1 MNLFKKN
8 LGIREKYFNFARILR
23 NETSTYKE
31 RMNMKI
37 RIRMITYCALLIMSV
52 VSAKAQ
58 NDVGTYHGSDI
69 YTAGA
74 GAEYRNKFNHLDVA
88 ITTGTTGIGAEL
100 AMPASD
106 MVQIRA
112 GFAVM
117 PSFKKAM
124 NFRVGLKNDPEKDK
138 DGNKIVTK
146 FDRMSEVFK
155 QATGYQIDRNI
166 KMYGRP
172 TYYNAKVLVDV
183 FPFPNKKW
191 FVTAGFYY
199 GNEQIAKAYNAY
211 EDMSSL
217 VAVGMY
223 NHIHDNIVAGE
234 PIVTTTVGGLEYT
247 IKFDPYYEDDAAI
260 IKRFKQYGRMG
271 VHLGDFDDGTPYYCY
286 PNEEAMME
294 VKVKANRFKPY
305 LGFGYGSEIPKTD
318 KLYNFAFECGF
329 MTWGGTPKIITHDG
343 VDLAKD
349 VHGIRGDVGSY
360 VRFFKGFKVFP
371 VLSLRISRRIF

>member
-8 LGIREKYFNFARILR
+8 LGIREKYFNFARTLR

-31 RMNMKI
+31 RINMKI
-37 RIRMITYCALLIMSV
+37 RIRMITYCALLIMSI

-217 VAVGMY
+217 VAVGIY
-223 NHIHDNIVAGE
+223 NHVHDNVVAGE

-247 IKFDPYYEDDAAI
+247 IKFDHDLSNTDAWVCI
-260 IKRFKQYGRMG
+260 
-271 VHLGDFDDGTPYYCY
+271 
-286 PNEEAMME
+286 
-294 VKVKANRFKPY
+294 
-305 LGFGYGSEIPKTD
+305 
-318 KLYNFAFECGF
+318 
-329 MTWGGTPKIITHDG
+329 
-343 VDLAKD
+343 
-349 VHGIRGDVGSY
+349 
-360 VRFFKGFKVFP
+360 
-371 VLSLRISRRIF
+371 

>member
-1 MNLFKKN
+1 
-8 LGIREKYFNFARILR
+8 
-23 NETSTYKE
+23 
-31 RMNMKI
+31 
-37 RIRMITYCALLIMSV
+37 MSV

-211 EDMSSL
+211 EGTFEK
-217 VAVGMY
+217 VG
-223 NHIHDNIVAGE
+223 
-234 PIVTTTVGGLEYT
+234 TTVNDTYLKTYSEPSGVQSYGE
-247 IKFDPYYEDDAAI
+247 AADYLI
-260 IKRFKQYGRMG
+260 AWYLR
-271 VHLGDFDDGTPYYCY
+271 
-286 PNEEAMME
+286 EAT
-294 VKVKANRFKPY
+294 NP
-305 LGFGYGSEIPKTD
+305 
-318 KLYNFAFECGF
+318 
-329 MTWGGTPKIITHDG
+329 
-343 VDLAKD
+343 
-349 VHGIRGDVGSY
+349 
-360 VRFFKGFKVFP
+360 
-371 VLSLRISRRIF
+371 

>member
-1 MNLFKKN
+1 MRIIIRLF
-8 LGIREKYFNFARILR
+8 
-23 NETSTYKE
+23 
-31 RMNMKI
+31 
-37 RIRMITYCALLIMSV
+37 TYCALLMMSV

-69 YTAGA
+69 YTAGD
-74 GAEYRNKFNHLDVA
+74 EYRNKFNHLDVA

-112 GFAVM
+112 GFAIM
-117 PSFKKAM
+117 PSFKTDM
-124 NFRVGLKNDPEKDK
+124 NFRVGLKNDPEVDK
-138 DGNKIVTK
+138 NGNKIETK
-146 FDRMSEVFK
+146 FDKMSGVFK
-155 QATGYQIDRNI
+155 QITGYEIDRNI

-172 TYYNAKVLVDV
+172 TFYNAKLLVDV

-199 GNEQIAKAYNAY
+199 GNQQIAKAYNSTG
-211 EDMSSL
+211 DTRNL

-223 NHIHDNIVAGE
+223 NNIHDKVVAGE
-234 PIVTTTVGGLEYT
+234 PILTTSIGKLEYV
-247 IKFDPYYEDDAAI
+247 IQFDPYYEDDKI
-260 IKRFKQYGRMG
+260 IIDRFKKYGRMG

-305 LGFGYGSEIPKTD
+305 LGFGYGTEVPKTN

-329 MTWGGTPKIITHDG
+329 MAWGGTPKILTHDG

-349 VHGIRGDVGSY
+349 VKGIRGDVGSY
-360 VRFFKGFKVFP
+360 VRFFKGFKVYP
-371 VLSLRISRRIF
+371 VLNLRISRRIF

>member
-1 MNLFKKN
+1 
-8 LGIREKYFNFARILR
+8 
-23 NETSTYKE
+23 
-31 RMNMKI
+31 
-37 RIRMITYCALLIMSV
+37 MSV

-234 PIVTTTVGGLEYT
+234 PIVTTSAGGLEYT
-247 IKFDPYYEDDAAI
+247 IWFNKEDEDDAKI
-260 IKRFKQYGRMG
+260 IKRFEQYGRMG

-294 VKVKANRFKPY
+294 VKIKANRFKPY
-305 LGFGYGSEIPKTD
+305 LGIGFGQSMARHHRFSFAVDAGLMFWGSPQFVLNNGK
-318 KLYNFAFECGF
+318 
-329 MTWGGTPKIITHDG
+329 KIKSSSKESGITHFISWFSAYPMIQLR
-343 VDLAKD
+343 LAYK
-349 VHGIRGDVGSY
+349 
-360 VRFFKGFKVFP
+360 
-371 VLSLRISRRIF
+371 IF

>member
-1 MNLFKKN
+1 
-8 LGIREKYFNFARILR
+8 
-23 NETSTYKE
+23 
-31 RMNMKI
+31 MKI
-37 RIRMITYCALLIMSV
+37 RIRMITYCALLIMSI

-172 TYYNAKVLVDV
+172 TYYNA
-183 FPFPNKKW
+183 
-191 FVTAGFYY
+191 
-199 GNEQIAKAYNAY
+199 Y

-217 VAVGMY
+217 VAVGIY
-223 NHIHDNIVAGE
+223 NHVHDNVVAGE

-260 IKRFKQYGRMG
+260 IKRFEQYGRMG
-271 VHLGDFDDGTPYYCY
+271 VHLGDFADGTPYYSY

-343 VDLAKD
+343 VDLAKE

-371 VLSLRISRRIF
+371 VLNLRISRRIF

>member
-1 MNLFKKN
+1 
-8 LGIREKYFNFARILR
+8 
-23 NETSTYKE
+23 
-31 RMNMKI
+31 
-37 RIRMITYCALLIMSV
+37 
-52 VSAKAQ
+52 
-58 NDVGTYHGSDI
+58 
-69 YTAGA
+69 
-74 GAEYRNKFNHLDVA
+74 
-88 ITTGTTGIGAEL
+88 
-100 AMPASD
+100 
-106 MVQIRA
+106 
-112 GFAVM
+112 
-117 PSFKKAM
+117 
-124 NFRVGLKNDPEKDK
+124 
-138 DGNKIVTK
+138 
-146 FDRMSEVFK
+146 
-155 QATGYQIDRNI
+155 
-166 KMYGRP
+166 MYGRP

-223 NHIHDNIVAGE
+223 NHIHDKIVAGE

-271 VHLGDFDDGTPYYCY
+271 VHLGDFDDGTPYHCY

-343 VDLAKD
+343 VDLAKE

-371 VLSLRISRRIF
+371 VLNLRISRRIF